1 MGLSFVRDCNLFS
14 FSSLNCSAIRR
25 DNCLGVRKW
34 PYFLS
39 MQYFGFA
46 EVLIRHC
53 SDIAN
58 VTYNLIPFTL
68 RWHFVTESL
77 TLQILNQ
84 LFFKFLTML
93 PKSSWFFVQTES
105 RQQAALYCNTSEIPD
120 TGSSSHKLVS
130 LPLLLQTHVFKYY
143 FLYVQIKSE
152 PDIYCP

>member
-84 LFFKFLTML
+84 LFFKFLTLCYLKVVDSLYRPSPDSKL
-93 PKSSWFFVQTES
+93 PCIVIPLRFLIQGHRAINWFHYHCFYKHMS
-105 RQQAALYCNTSEIPD
+105 LNTTFYMS
-120 TGSSSHKLVS
+120 K
-130 LPLLLQTHVFKYY
+130 
-143 FLYVQIKSE
+143 
-152 PDIYCP
+152 